1 MDLLNKLGSKKSAE
15 GSGSA
20 EPHQNTKP
28 SASITASPKDND
40 ILGKA
45 EGTGAGDTDANSAAT
60 VNASNAGEVESKS
73 SGKEEPSG
81 KTVKDPDSWTKESAL
96 SEVVKLREEAKA
108 ARVKYAEQLEKFK
121 AEQEARFQEQM
132 NVLQDAKQAQKE
144 LQTLKEKEADK
155 KRSLEEKLAD
165 REGKLATLE
174 AQIDA
179 IKNQYESKLKDISTK
194 ASAYEAEMSAQE
206 EIYKNKVKAELDKVP
221 AKYRTI
227 AETLAKGA
235 GDSREALIALTEAN
249 LNGMFEDKK
258 VVVSHSVPGA
268 ADGARVTKEKLEEAE
283 NARKAN
289 LTPSQMVGEGLKK
302 IRSGTPNSAFRGRN
316 S

>member
-1 MDLLNKLGSKKSAE
+1 MDLLNKFNKKPAE

-20 EPHQNTKP
+20 EPHQNDRP
-28 SASITASPKDND
+28 SANVTATPKDND
-40 ILGKA
+40 LLGKA
-45 EGTGAGDTDANSAAT
+45 DGTGTGGTEAHSAANGS
-60 VNASNAGEVESKS
+60 VSNAGEVENRS

-121 AEQEARFQEQM
+121 AEQEAKFQEQM
-132 NVLQDAKQAQKE
+132 KAIEGAKSAERE
-144 LQTLKEKEADK
+144 LAALKEKEADK

-165 REGKLATLE
+165 REGKLATME
-174 AQIDA
+174 AQLESV
-179 IKNQYESKLKDISTK
+179 KNQYENRLKEISTK

-235 GDSREALIALTEAN
+235 GDSREALIALTEAH

-258 VVVSHSVPGA
+258 VVVSHQVPGA
-268 ADGARVTKEKLEEAE
+268 ADGARATKEKLEEADK
-283 NARKAN
+283 ARKAGM
-289 LTPSQMVGEGLKK
+289 TPSQMVKEGLTQ
-302 IRSGTPNSAFRGRN
+302 IRSGKPNSAFRGRN